1 MVGSPHNR
9 RVQTEALGIA
19 LTTVAK
25 SRRYGPTAEI
35 LGITSRLRASWR
47 SGHRP
52 ILGCVTSAAI
62 GVAAVAQHV
71 PGLRPALDRFGA
83 ESAGLPALA
92 ALLRMPGSLFLPT
105 RSLPVWG
112 ALLQVIL
119 VVGLAEMLVGK
130 WRTILVG
137 LGTHAVA
144 TASARVMIAVGVGPF
159 ALPDRYL
166 RVRDTG
172 PSAAVVGLGVYLA
185 LRFRAWWSFAVG
197 AMSLIVELVVRPN
210 LAGREH
216 IVAILGGA
224 VAALIDA
231 AVFRRRQQAALRRQ
245 PALR

>member
-1 MVGSPHNR
+1 MDATP
-9 RVQTEALGIA
+9 
-19 LTTVAK
+19 VAT
-25 SRRYGPTAEI
+25 SRQYDPAAEI
-35 LGITSRLRASWR
+35 LAIAARLRTSWR

-52 ILGCVTSAAI
+52 IVGCVTSAAI
-62 GVAAVAQHV
+62 GAAAMAQHV
-71 PGLRPALDRFGA
+71 PRFRPALDRFGA

-92 ALLRMPGSLFLPT
+92 ALLRMPGSLLLPT
-105 RSLPVWG
+105 PSLPVWG
-112 ALLQVIL
+112 ALLQVMV

-185 LRFRAWWSFAVG
+185 LRFQAWWSFAVG
-197 AMSLIVELVVRPN
+197 AVSLLVELVVQPN

-216 IVAILGGA
+216 IVAILAGA

-231 AVFRRRQQAALRRQ
+231 AVRRRRRRQAALRSQ
-245 PALR
+245 PAPG